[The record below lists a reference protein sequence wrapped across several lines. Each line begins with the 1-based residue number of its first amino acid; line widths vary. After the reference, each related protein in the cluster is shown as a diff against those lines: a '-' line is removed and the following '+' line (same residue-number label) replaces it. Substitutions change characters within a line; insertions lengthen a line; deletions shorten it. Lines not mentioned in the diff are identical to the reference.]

1 MRRLNK
7 TLLAT
12 ASIAGLCAAML
23 PVSAHAASS
32 TALQAEITSLQA
44 QLNALQAQVA
54 QQAQA
59 AKIAHMKAVMAA
71 NAPKPKP
78 KFIKPLVGG
87 AQPAIVT
94 GDGGYLFITGD
105 IDAGLRLDTG
115 AGHSILS
122 VESGAMRADRITF
135 EGYQDTSYG
144 FRVTG
149 IIEGGFNIATGLG
162 ASSPSSAGTA
172 FDFGRYSAAGIGN
185 DTYGYLDF
193 GRQYTPIWSVAASG
207 SGDPFG
213 GSYLGGIAAINPTLA
228 VNSRASNAI
237 TYSYG
242 YSWEGMLDPAPRIG
256 FGFAAMF
263 APGGSSG
270 HTTGLSAATA
280 QPINAGTQYGFGTSY
295 GTKLFWVGGAWHQ
308 IEGINLADADAPESA
323 TYVPTATTQKPIL
336 SEVTIAGSY
345 VTPWARLFAQFDYQ
359 SNNRK
364 IDGVGTGKP
373 GFGKAGVAYDG
384 VNQDDW
390 FVGAV
395 IPTLPHENLRAMYG
409 EFFDHTNTRAHYNIA
424 QASYEFDLTKA
435 PGCAIYVEGSVIAN
449 NKNSASGIL
458 GATNVGFTG
467 LGVLPTQ
474 LSANGTTLDY
484 GATSDTVATGFR
496 YIF

>member
-12 ASIAGLCAAML
+12 ASIAGLCAAL
-23 PVSAHAASS
+23 APVSAHAASS
-32 TALQAEITSLQA
+32 TALQAEITSLQS

-59 AKIAHMKAVMAA
+59 AKIAHMKAMMVA

-78 KFIKPLVGG
+78 KYIKPLVGG
-87 AQPAIVT
+87 AQPAITT

-122 VESGAMRADRITF
+122 VQSGGMRADRITF
-135 EGYQDTSYG
+135 EGYQDTSLG
-144 FRVTG
+144 IRIVG
-149 IIEGGFNIATGLG
+149 IIEGGFNIAQGIG
-162 ASSPSSAGTA
+162 ASNPGAAGSGVND
-172 FDFGRYSAAGIGN
+172 FDFGRYSAAGFGN
-185 DTYGYLDF
+185 DTYGYIDF

-228 VNSRASNAI
+228 TNSRASNAI

-242 YSWEGMLDPAPRIG
+242 YSWEGMLDPAPRLG
-256 FGFAAMF
+256 YGFAALF
-263 APGGSSG
+263 APGQGTGHAGSP
-270 HTTGLSAATA
+270 L
-280 QPINAGTQYGFGTSY
+280 NAGMQYGFGTSY
-295 GTKLFWVGGAWHQ
+295 GTKLFWVGAAWHQ
-308 IEGINLADADAPESA
+308 INGINLADSDAPESA
-323 TYVPTATTQKPIL
+323 TYVPAATTQKPIL
-336 SEVTIAGSY
+336 SEVTLAASY

-359 SNNRK
+359 NNNRK
-364 IDGVGTGKP
+364 IDGVGTGRP
-373 GFGKAGVAYDG
+373 GGGKAGVVYDG

-395 IPTLPHENLRAMYG
+395 IPTIAHENLRAMYG
-409 EFFDHTNTRAHYNIA
+409 EFFDHTNLRAHYNIA

-435 PGCAIYVEGSVIAN
+435 PGCAIYIEGSVIAN
-449 NKNSASGIL
+449 NKSSASGIL
-458 GATNVGFTG
+458 GATNVGFS
-467 LGVLPTQ
+467 GVGILPTQ
-474 LSANGTTLDY
+474 LSANGTKLDY
-484 GATSDTVATGFR
+484 GATSDTVATGVR